1 MFSQSYVV
9 ILINKGEKTLLQLR
23 HLHII
28 WLKYMEKALQK
39 KKNKPKTKANQP
51 KKKPQTDGTSISR
64 WKGPQWG
71 KVKGQEGLIAVLMI
85 KLSMLGD
92 LFPNEGHRVRI
103 HP

>member
-39 KKNKPKTKANQP
+39 KKKNQKPKPTNQKRNP
-51 KKKPQTDGTSISR
+51 KQMVPPFSDEKVHSGER
-64 WKGPQWG
+64 WKARRDW
-71 KVKGQEGLIAVLMI
+71 
-85 KLSMLGD
+85 
-92 LFPNEGHRVRI
+92 
-103 HP
+103 